1 MELRV
6 RCVAASAKVRKR
18 DKAEP
23 TDWISAVRGSL
34 LTPLNECSRMLQ
46 TQEPYLSKTLDIAGV
61 SPHFI
66 SDLLS
71 HTAAPRILLLIVSS
85 AHAKGPASRPLTHP
99 TPTTSRLMTRTAYFP
114 TRSLNCPNTVDGLVP
129 PLPAHL
135 LFPLQLLGTG
145 FQLRHPFSLD
155 WRVSPP
161 LGSQASPPSPLY
173 SLFIFPFSFLNSFDR
188 FLPVAHRPP
197 LRSSLETSPG
207 SP

>member
-6 RCVAASAKVRKR
+6 RCVAASAKMRKH

-85 AHAKGPASRPLTHP
+85 AHAKGPASRPLSHP
-99 TPTTSRLMTRTAYFP
+99 PPTTKSRGDARIPATLAALACSHRSGPSVQPGQLAHVHTPPAGAAPGGQHVGAAVATLCQTRRSRGLMAWP
-114 TRSLNCPNTVDGLVP
+114 
-129 PLPAHL
+129 
-135 LFPLQLLGTG
+135 Q
-145 FQLRHPFSLD
+145 
-155 WRVSPP
+155 
-161 LGSQASPPSPLY
+161 
-173 SLFIFPFSFLNSFDR
+173 
-188 FLPVAHRPP
+188 PVQWAGPED
-197 LRSSLETSPG
+197 L
-207 SP
+207 

>member
-6 RCVAASAKVRKR
+6 RCVAASAKMRKR

-85 AHAKGPASRPLTHP
+85 AHAKGPASRPLSHP
-99 TPTTSRLMTRTAYFP
+99 PPTTSRLMTRTAYFP
-114 TRSLNCPNTVDGLVP
+114 TRSLNCPNTADGLVP
-129 PLPAHL
+129 PLPAHCSSHFSSWGL
-135 LFPLQLLGTG
+135 DFSPAICSAWIGGCHPLLG
-145 FQLRHPFSLD
+145 LRLARHLHFIPSLS
-155 WRVSPP
+155 SPSHF
-161 LGSQASPPSPLY
+161 LTHLIAFSPLP
-173 SLFIFPFSFLNSFDR
+173 IPC
-188 FLPVAHRPP
+188 H
-197 LRSSLETSPG
+197 
-207 SP
+207 